1 MGLVPH
7 KEPQC
12 CTLAVSAPERARENL
27 EESMNLE
34 VCYDRGC
41 FHVFS
46 PGGILVFEWGPFKL
60 FKHFFEALAHFAFI
74 TILGVAQGVNC

>member
-1 MGLVPH
+1 
-7 KEPQC
+7 
-12 CTLAVSAPERARENL
+12 
-27 EESMNLE
+27 MNLE